1 MGLIELLLL
10 SVGLAMDTFAVSICK
25 GLSAGKVSFKNASC
39 CGMWFGLFQGLMPLI
54 GYLLGSA
61 FAGIIDRFSGWVAFI
76 ILAIIGGNMVK
87 EGFSGAEEESADF
100 SIKAM
105 FPLAVATSIDAL
117 AVGITFVAIPVDVLA
132 ASALINTVFAVSVI
146 AVITFAISAA
156 GTYIGGV
163 FGTQYRKPA
172 IISGGII
179 LILIGLKSLIQSLI
193 K

>member
-1 MGLIELLLL
+1 MELIELLLL
-10 SVGLAMDTFAVSICK
+10 SVGLAMDAFAVSICK

-39 CGMWFGLFQGLMPLI
+39 CGLWFGLFQGIMPLI

-76 ILAIIGGNMVK
+76 ILAIIGFNMVR
-87 EGFSGAEEESADF
+87 EGFSGEEEESADF
-100 SIKAM
+100 GIKSM

-117 AVGITFVAIPVDVLA
+117 AVGITFVAIPVNVLS

-146 AVITFAISAA
+146 GVITFAISAS
-156 GTYIGGV
+156 GTYIGGI
-163 FGTQYRKPA
+163 FGTKYRKPA
-172 IISGGII
+172 IICGGLI
-179 LILIGLKSLIQSLI
+179 LILIGIKSLIQSLI